1 MNILQRIHKYWFG
14 TNTETQAALQ
24 AFKIGRVTDSCCSNN
39 LDAEFTVDETITI
52 SAESIIVLWM
62 LGVYVRTSNGL
73 VDLPITWKERKQIFA
88 LVKER
93 KKQHRQNQLNDV
105 ALQLDLD

>member
-1 MNILQRIHKYWFG
+1 MSIIKRIYKYWFG

-24 AFKIGRVTDSCCSNN
+24 AFKIGKVTDSCCSDS
-39 LDAEFTVDETITI
+39 LDIQFEVN
-52 SAESIIVLWM
+52 SNIILSVENVLAVW
-62 LGVYVRTSNGL
+62 LVTAYVRTPDGL
-73 VDLPITWKERKQIFA
+73 VHLPITWKERKQIFA

-105 ALQLDLD
+105 ALQFDLD